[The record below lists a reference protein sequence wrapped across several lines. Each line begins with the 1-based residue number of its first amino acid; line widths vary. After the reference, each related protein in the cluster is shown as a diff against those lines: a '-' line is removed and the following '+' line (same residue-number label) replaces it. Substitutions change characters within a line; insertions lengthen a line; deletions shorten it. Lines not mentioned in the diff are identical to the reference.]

1 MASASENPDL
11 FWGIRGAGANFGI
24 VTSFEYRLH
33 PVGPVLGGMVIY
45 PMSREALRFCDEFAA
60 SSPDEAT
67 CVILLLQTPD
77 GVPAVGVAVCYVGD
91 IAAGEQALAPLRSFG
106 PPLADF
112 IAPQPYTRMQT
123 LFDTAWPPGRLYYD
137 KSSIF
142 RRLPEDACAI
152 FVEYA
157 ARMPTPLSAIAFQQ
171 LHGAAGRVGVGATAF
186 PHRFDHLSC
195 YVHPVTE
202 DPADT
207 PGMIA
212 WARACWQD
220 VQPYVEP
227 SVYVNALDDP
237 EQDDQRAREAYG
249 PNYARLVEL
258 KRRYDPTNFF
268 RLNGNVNPS

>member
-1 MASASENPDL
+1 
-11 FWGIRGAGANFGI
+11 
-24 VTSFEYRLH
+24 
-33 PVGPVLGGMVIY
+33 MVIV
-45 PMSREALRFCDEFAA
+45 PLSREALRFCDEFAA
-60 SSPDEAT
+60 SSPDEAS
-67 CVILLLQTPD
+67 CVILLLHTPD

-195 YVHPVTE
+195 SVHPVTE